1 MINIEDSKLQKC
13 ERISI
18 FMISQNLDNV
28 VLNSSIQWP
37 SSDLNTW
44 LTQPTNL
51 CLSTFGGSLFKV
63 KLDHFKSAIV
73 SGSSKF
79 KQPVQPLQKYLHV
92 LDIMLVLAASLM
104 VKREKNI
111 HKNIIWEFAYV
122 ITHGPIFFTQHISF
136 SFVFVTAGQ
145 KKAPTSLWENNPE
158 QGN

>member
-92 LDIMLVLAASLM
+92 M

-145 KKAPTSLWENNPE
+145 KKAPTSLCERITQNRE
-158 QGN
+158 IR